1 MGAPLCCRVAIQYPF
16 GVDETWVSRDLP
28 VLRAAVRLCEEKRV
42 ASREAIMEVTGF
54 NKWTVILAFDAL
66 AAEQP
71 PFFDE
76 LSNRT
81 TNAGYRAVAVPT
93 GHARRTVGTWPTPES
108 LADAIIARLQ
118 QAADDHTAS
127 PEMRDRAKQGLM
139 AFLGSGK
146 DILIG
151 AAGSILAT
159 GVIG

>member
-1 MGAPLCCRVAIQYPF
+1 M
-16 GVDETWVSRDLP
+16 DETWISRDLP
-28 VLRAAVRLCEEKRV
+28 VLRAAVKLCEEKRV
-42 ASREAIMEVTGF
+42 ASREDLIEVTGF
-54 NKWTVILAFDAL
+54 DKRTVILAFDAL

-81 TNAGYRAVAVPT
+81 TNAGYRAVAAPT

-108 LADAIIARLQ
+108 FADAVIARLQ
-118 QAADDHTAS
+118 QTADDEAAS
-127 PEMRDRAKQGLM
+127 PEMRERAKQGLV
-139 AFLGSGK
+139 AFLGAGK